1 MNYLSIEQ
9 ISEKTSICKRT
20 IQDWLHRQDNPL
32 PFYRLGKRKGIRV
45 AEEVLDDW
53 LLQYKV
59 EPGQRIKRLVDI
71 KPAQKEARV

>member
-32 PFYRLGKRKGIRV
+32 PYYRMGKRKGIRV
-45 AEEVLDDW
+45 SEEVLDEW
-53 LLQYKV
+53 LLQYKT
-59 EPGQRIKRLVDI
+59 EPGQRVEKLVDI
-71 KPAQKEARV
+71 RRAQ

>member
-32 PFYRLGKRKGIRV
+32 PYYRMGKRKGIRV
-45 AEEVLDDW
+45 SEEVLDKW
-53 LLQYKV
+53 LEQYKAYPNQKV
-59 EPGQRIKRLVDI
+59 EKLVDI
-71 KPAQKEARV
+71 RRAQ

>member
-45 AEEVLDDW
+45 AEEVLDEW
-53 LLQYKV
+53 LEQYKAYPNQRV
-59 EPGQRIKRLVDI
+59 EKLVDI
-71 KPAQKEARV
+71 RKLKNG